1 MSYELPDAPRDR
13 EKEPPPPPLGP
24 ALGGDRLVAVD
35 VLRGVAVLGILAMNV
50 YAFAM
55 PFAAYQNPLLYGGD
69 HGVDLWA
76 WFFTHLFFDQKF
88 LPVFS
93 MLFGAGL
100 VLMWQRARERGRDL
114 TRVFYLRNFWLLV
127 LGLLHAYLLWVG
139 DILVSYALL
148 GFLIFFFRRLRPRN
162 LLIVGSVVLLMGIPL
177 SHLMGQGMAKMDSEA
192 TRLWAARES
201 GEELSEEE
209 EALLAEWESGMRAFV
224 RPSAEDVEKELEVHR
239 GSYLEILKHR
249 APTVAM
255 MQTMGFLGF
264 VMWRAGG
271 LMLLGMGLM
280 KLDVF
285 SARRPTG
292 FYVRLLAAGYGLG
305 LPLAAWSAHLLWS
318 HDFDGIYASKW
329 ALWANWI
336 GGVAV
341 ALGHVALVMLAVR
354 RSWLTGLQERLS
366 AAGRMAFT
374 NYIAHSVL
382 LTTLFYGYG
391 FGLFGRVDRAGQ
403 LGIVLLVWILQLWW
417 SPLWLR
423 HFRFGPLEWL
433 WRSLTYRRLQPLRR
447 A

>member
-1 MSYELPDAPRDR
+1 MTSEHPRELEPRA
-13 EKEPPPPPLGP
+13 EAPPPLGP
-24 ALGGDRLVAVD
+24 ALGSDRIVSVD

-69 HGVDLWA
+69 RGVDLWA

-100 VLMWQRARERGRDL
+100 VLMWQRAEERGRKL
-114 TRVFYLRNFWLLV
+114 AKVFYLRNLWLLV
-127 LGLLHAYLLWVG
+127 LGLLHAYLLWIG

-148 GFLIFFFRRLRPRN
+148 GFLIYFFRRLRPRA
-162 LLIVGSVVLLMGIPL
+162 LLVTATVLLLAGIPVN
-177 SHLMGQGMAKMDSEA
+177 HLMGRGMAQMDAEA

-201 GEELSEEE
+201 GAELTPKQ
-209 EALLAEWESGMRAFV
+209 EARLEEWETGMRPFV
-224 RPSAEDVEKELEVHR
+224 RPDAEDVQKDLEIHR
-239 GSYLEILKHR
+239 GSYLEILEHR
-249 APTVAM
+249 APTVFM
-255 MQTMGFLGF
+255 MQTLGFLGF
-264 VMWRAGG
+264 ALWRVGG

-285 SARRPTG
+285 AARRPTG
-292 FYVRLLAAGYGLG
+292 FYLRVLAAGYGLG
-305 LPLAAWSAHLLWS
+305 LPLAAWSAYLLWS
-318 HDFDGIYASKW
+318 HDFDGIYASKS
-329 ALWANWI
+329 AVWANWI

-354 RSWLTGLQERLS
+354 RGWLPRLQERLS

-374 NYIAHSVL
+374 NYVAHSVL

-391 FGLFGRVDRAGQ
+391 FGLYGRIDRAGQ
-403 LGIVLLVWILQLWW
+403 LGIVLVVWILQLWW

-433 WRSLTYRRLQPLRR
+433 WRTLTYRRLQPLRR
-447 A
+447 T